1 MMWQHSFNFLSHYM
15 MPDGTYPT
23 TDDRWNDLT
32 ADAWVSGPYLA
43 PEKMILSQKF
53 RYLMRCKKY
62 VNKICL
68 PCLISEL
75 FVTI

>member
-32 ADAWVSGPYLA
+32 ADAWVSGARPGTWKNDTF
-43 PEKMILSQKF
+43 PI
-53 RYLMRCKKY
+53 
-62 VNKICL
+62 V
-68 PCLISEL
+68 
-75 FVTI
+75 